1 MVTKWFGPYMLLT
14 YLVKSVGADTIVR
27 SRVILRGVLGVDV
40 AGVVLSDEIVCS
52 PDGFFNVDR
61 VAIFD
66 YFLGVDYLKEI
77 SFFVG

>member
-1 MVTKWFGPYMLLT
+1 MLLT

-27 SRVILRGVLGVDV
+27 SRVILRGVLGIDV
-40 AGVVLSDEIVCS
+40 AGVVLSDEIVCGS
-52 PDGFFNVDR
+52 DGFFDVDR